1 MENKP
6 EKKLLAW
13 QITEETE
20 GNGCIVF
27 SSHGLAAR
35 RIGANELNSDFDYVS
50 GKRAKEFDSYAS
62 EGKVPMKVLIAH
74 GWWFECFSCGHKVHE
89 EDDEKDTSKYVY
101 NEKLR
106 AIFCDDKCKCDRDKT
121 IAAQNDKFEQFKE
134 AIKQARPDLT
144 FSEYDGK
151 YPCTTMSARFSFP
164 NAQYLG
170 TVRCDELDDIQ
181 WRVAG
186 GDVAAWEEYQLTI
199 KAKESA

>member
-13 QITEETE
+13 QITEEFE

-35 RIGANELNSDFDYVS
+35 RIGANELNSDFEYVS

-62 EGKVPMKVLIAH
+62 EGKVPIRVLIAH
-74 GWWFECFSCGHKVHE
+74 GWWFECLSCGHKVHE
-89 EDDEKDTSKYVY
+89 DDEDNDHTKYVY

-106 AIFCDDKCKCDRDKT
+106 AIFCNDECKCNRDKT
-121 IAAQNDKFEQFKE
+121 IADQKNKFEQFKT
-134 AIKQARPDLT
+134 AIHEARPDLT
-144 FSEYDGK
+144 FSLYSGEY
-151 YPCTTMSARFSFP
+151 PEIAMSARFSFP
-164 NAQYLG
+164 NAKHLG

-181 WRVAG
+181 WRVAVS
-186 GDVAAWEEYQLTI
+186 DIATWEEYQLTI
-199 KAKESA
+199 KAKEIV